1 MWLCYQVRL
10 KCVQTM
16 RTIFAHSDRN
26 VATPYIHALAP
37 RLVEFL
43 YSETSKQLA
52 SDVELSLTLESI
64 QTVETLITLA
74 EPKHST

>member
-1 MWLCYQVRL
+1 
-10 KCVQTM
+10 M
-16 RTIFAHSDRN
+16 RTIFAHPDRN

-43 YSETSKQLA
+43 YSETSKHLA
-52 SDVELSLTLESI
+52 SDIELSFTLESI

-74 EPKHST
+74 EPKHSKQTGPALILT

>member
-1 MWLCYQVRL
+1 
-10 KCVQTM
+10 M
-16 RTIFAHSDRN
+16 RTIFAHPDRS

-43 YSETSKQLA
+43 YSETSKQLT
-52 SDVELSLTLESI
+52 SDIELSLILESI

-74 EPKHST
+74 EPKHSK